1 MYDASA
7 NFPAGIL
14 RGNVNSFGDF
24 QECLNIGNNDKNI
37 NFRGK
42 HCYVELQPS
51 VNGSAAYINHLRQ
64 LIQSYEIVQSEFK
77 DVSYNRG
84 LFIYEMK

>member
-24 QECLNIGNNDKNI
+24 QECLSIMDNENV

-51 VNGSAAYINHLRQ
+51 VNKSAAYVNHLRQ

-77 DVSYNRG
+77 DVR
-84 LFIYEMK
+84 F

>member
-1 MYDASA
+1 MFDASA

-14 RGNVNSFGDF
+14 RGNVNSFGNF
-24 QECLNIGNNDKNI
+24 QECLSIEKNEQI
-37 NFRGK
+37 KIKGK

-51 VNGSAAYINHLRQ
+51 VNESAAYVNHLRQ

-77 DVSYNRG
+77 DVSVNCII
-84 LFIYEMK
+84 LIF